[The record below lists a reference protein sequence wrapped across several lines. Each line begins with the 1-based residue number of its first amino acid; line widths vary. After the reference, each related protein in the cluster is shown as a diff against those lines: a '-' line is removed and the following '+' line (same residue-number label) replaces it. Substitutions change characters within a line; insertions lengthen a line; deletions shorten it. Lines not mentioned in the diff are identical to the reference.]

1 MKKTLPII
9 LLSLALALTG
19 CVSTGEESR
28 SHSSENES
36 TSVEPLYK
44 DFENVFFD
52 SKTLIYDGES
62 HILDEVRGAPEGTQI
77 TYTGRETHIDV
88 GTYTASALLT
98 KEGYNNK
105 TLTATLTINKASF
118 ENITFSD
125 GTFEYDGQTHSI
137 YVSGAPSFAAVTYSN
152 NGKTNVGTYTVTATI
167 KATNYE
173 TMTKTATLRILGK
186 QITGVTFEDKEFQ
199 YDGNSHSL
207 AISGELPSGVS
218 VTYSNNEKT
227 NSGSY
232 TVTAKL
238 SGTGYE
244 SLTLTATL
252 TITPIELTKSGYFY
266 SRVYIYD
273 GQNHSVYV
281 DSAPSGVTITYKCL
295 NASGTNTFKN
305 AGVYEVEATVK
316 SDINHLSK
324 KYATL
329 TITTPATTSIDSSK
343 TPLTID
349 ENLKWDQLH
358 DALENGNFTMKSFTG
373 SYDVIHVDDDAP
385 SNLLDD
391 TFEGHTSGYIF
402 ASDGKEAFQHS
413 YSLNSSD
420 PTNYY
425 DYYKENDN
433 DIIHLEF
440 DDDYNQ
446 GSAVKFPKQAFKE
459 TVTYS
464 FASNAFASL
473 TKGENGEF
481 LAGIDND
488 DYYKNV
494 GTPYIDNG
502 VFTVLMEHSRE
513 ISTGYRYFY
522 EIVKFYNIGNTI
534 VDVPSNYLPSKDYI
548 DAKMGIDKFY
558 LGGVKYGT
566 EMFGTATNYKYYYTA
581 QLYVDYHRAIFLK
594 PGTYTVLARIYDRI
608 VEAIIYTNS
617 SDAYNNNQSG
627 YNFRLY
633 VDSNGDYQGEYSG
646 YESLARF
653 TISSFISN
661 GGTVEYYDQWHD

>member
-1 MKKTLPII
+1 MKKSLPIV
-9 LLSLALALTG
+9 LLSFALFLAG
-19 CVSTGEESR
+19 CVSSGEEEKQSG
-28 SHSSENES
+28 EVDS
-36 TSVEPLYK
+36 TLILSTNK

-77 TYTGRETHIDV
+77 TYIGRETHVDA

-105 TLTATLTINKASF
+105 TLTATLTIAEASF

-125 GTFEYDGQTHSI
+125 EAFEYDGQVHSI
-137 YVSGAPSFAAVTYSN
+137 YVSGAPSFASVTYSN
-152 NGKTNVGTYTVTATI
+152 NGKTNVGTYIVTATI
-167 KATNYE
+167 EAANYE
-173 TMTKTATLRILGK
+173 TMIKTATLSIVGK
-186 QITGVTFEDKEFQ
+186 QITGVTIEDKEFQ
-199 YDGNSHSL
+199 YDGKPHSL
-207 AISGELPSGVS
+207 EVSGEIPLGVS
-218 VTYSNNEKT
+218 VAYSNNGKT

-244 SLTLTATL
+244 SLTLTAKL
-252 TITPIELTKSGYFY
+252 TITPIELPDSGYFY
-266 SRVYIYD
+266 SKAYIYD
-273 GQNHSVYV
+273 GQDHSIYV
-281 DSAPSGVTITYKCL
+281 DSAPSGATITYQCL

-305 AGVYEVEATVK
+305 IGVYEIEATVK

-329 TITTPATTSIDSSK
+329 TITTPATASIDSSK
-343 TPLTID
+343 TPLAID
-349 ENLKWDQLH
+349 ENLKWDPFY
-358 DALENGNFTMKSFTG
+358 DALEDGNFTMKGFAG
-373 SYDVIHVDDDAP
+373 SYDVEHVDDAAPTDLFDDA
-385 SNLLDD
+385 
-391 TFEGHTSGYIF
+391 FEGHTSGYLF
-402 ASDGKEAFQHS
+402 ASNGKEAFQHS
-413 YSLNSSD
+413 RSLINSDSI
-420 PTNYY
+420 NFY
-425 DYYKENDN
+425 DFYKENGN

-440 DDDYNQ
+440 DDQTNE
-446 GSAVKFPKQAFKE
+446 GTIVKFPKQAFKE

-464 FASNAFASL
+464 YASNAFASL

-481 LAGIDND
+481 LAGIDGD

-494 GTPYIDNG
+494 GIPYIDNG
-502 VFTVLMEHSRE
+502 VFTVLMQHPRV

-534 VDVPSNYLPSKDYI
+534 VEVPSDYLPSKGHI
-548 DAKMGIDKFY
+548 DTKMGIDKFC
-558 LGGVKYGT
+558 LDGVEYGT
-566 EMFGTATNYKYYYTA
+566 ETFRTASSFDYYYTA

-594 PGTYTVLARIYDRI
+594 PGTYTVLPTIYDRV
-608 VEAIIYTNS
+608 VEAIVYTNS
-617 SDAYNNNQSG
+617 YYSYNNGQSG

-633 VDSNGDYQGEYSG
+633 VDSNGVYQGEYSD

-653 TISSFISN
+653 TIDSFLDN
-661 GGTVEYYDQWHD
+661 GGTIEYYDQWND